1 MALEFS
7 SHRVFELSHTFQHLH
22 PGFAPDRTIMT
33 RSFRMGG
40 LFAPKPAPLPPAP
53 EVKPVAP
60 MPVADPNSPAQ
71 REARRRA
78 NADIMAR
85 AGRSSTILTAPGD
98 RGGAADNYSSPKLG

>member
-1 MALEFS
+1 
-7 SHRVFELSHTFQHLH
+7 
-22 PGFAPDRTIMT
+22 
-33 RSFRMGG
+33 MGG

-78 NADIMAR
+78 NATIIGR
-85 AGRSSTILTAPGD
+85 AGRWSTILTAPGD